1 MNIGSSS
8 GSGSIYDMID
18 RYMQLEEI
26 PKNKLIEKRTAI
38 ESRKKIFSEL
48 DSKLSA
54 LKSKSDYLID
64 IITDRFATK
73 KTTISD
79 SDLFGV
85 TARTNA
91 NKGVHSISVQQL
103 AKADTRVSNKF
114 DDSDSD
120 FSGFLTDQTFT
131 IEVAHPTDDDAY
143 NRVSIEVTVT
153 ADQLSGT
160 NNEVLKNISG
170 AINLAMSEAFA
181 DETIDNDEVVNASVV
196 KEETGTSRLVL
207 TSARTGYGY
216 RMDFG
221 SSALLDTLNV
231 NNSALSVG
239 DSGGYKYTVGTSMET
254 SELSAQFTMDGLSFY
269 RNSNSVSDALTGTT
283 IKLKDLFSVEETFS
297 IATDVETVKKDIQ
310 GFIDAYNEAIN
321 FIRDNTKAKSDSA
334 ERGVLASDFVYSN
347 IKNDL
352 RRLVSG
358 EVTTAGNQDYTLL
371 YDIGIETDK
380 EGKLSIADAD
390 KFEEALEANSQY
402 VSDLFRSENGVAQKV
417 YDYVNNFVKT
427 GGTIDRTT
435 KSITQEVSNVND
447 RIKYMDEMLA
457 RKEKQYF
464 NEFSKLQ
471 ETMYLLQNQQTFYS
485 TFLSSQTARYY

>member
-1 MNIGSSS
+1 
-8 GSGSIYDMID
+8 
-18 RYMQLEEI
+18 MQLEEI

-54 LKSKSDYLID
+54 LKSKSDYLTD
-64 IITDRFATK
+64 IITDRFAAK
-73 KTTISD
+73 KTTVSD
-79 SDLFGV
+79 SDLFGI
-85 TARTNA
+85 TAKGNA
-91 NKGVHSISVQQL
+91 TKGVHSISVQQL

-114 DDSDSD
+114 DDSASD
-120 FSGFLTDQTFT
+120 FSAFLTDQTFT
-131 IEVAHPTDDDAY
+131 IEVAHPTDEDAN

-153 ADQLSGT
+153 AAQLSGT
-160 NNEVLKNISG
+160 NDDVLQNISG

-207 TSARTGYGY
+207 TSAQTGYGY

-221 SSALLDTLNV
+221 SSSLLDTLNV
-231 NNSALSVG
+231 NNNALSVG
-239 DSGGYKYTVGTSMET
+239 DSGGYKYAVGSSME
-254 SELSAQFTMDGLSFY
+254 SSALSSQFTMDGLNFY
-269 RNSNSVSDALTGTT
+269 RNSNTVSDALTGTT
-283 IKLKDLFSVEETFS
+283 IRLKDLFSTEETFT
-297 IATDVETVKKDIQ
+297 IATDVETVKKDVQ
-310 GFIDAYNEAIN
+310 AFIDAYNEAIV
-321 FIRDNTKAKSDSA
+321 FIRDQTKAKSDSA

-352 RRLVSG
+352 RRLVSS
-358 EVTTAGNQDYTLL
+358 EVSTASNQDYTLL
-371 YDIGIETDK
+371 YDIGIETNQD
-380 EGKLSIADAD
+380 GKLSIADAD

-402 VSDLFRSENGVAQKV
+402 VSDLFRSEDGVAQKV

-427 GGTIDRTT
+427 GGTIDGTT
-435 KSITQEVSNVND
+435 KAITQEVSNVSD
-447 RIKYMDEMLA
+447 RIKYMDEMLV

-485 TFLSSQTARYY
+485 TFLTSKTARYY